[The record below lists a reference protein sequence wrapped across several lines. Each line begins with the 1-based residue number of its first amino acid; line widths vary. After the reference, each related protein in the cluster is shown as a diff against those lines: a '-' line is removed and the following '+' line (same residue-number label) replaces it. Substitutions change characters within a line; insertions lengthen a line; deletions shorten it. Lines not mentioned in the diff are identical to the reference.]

1 MKQKIDPNI
10 YCVML
15 GANKKDEKG
24 GPLFSASR
32 MEYVVEN
39 KTKALQKYAEYCKEL
54 DQFKAEDWS
63 SGIVQMFNPIILPN
77 GSFTT
82 YTTADNICEYRFGIQ
97 EKQQKEDSDGIA
109 IVKKPKTSVQRSN
122 KKRNF

>member
-1 MKQKIDPNI
+1 MKQQIDPNI

-15 GANKKDEKG
+15 SANKKDGKR
-24 GPLFSASR
+24 PIFSASQV
-32 MEYVVEN
+32 EYVVEN
-39 KTKALQKYAEYCKEL
+39 KTKALQVYADYCRKL
-54 DQFKAEDWS
+54 DQFKSDEWT

-97 EKQQKEDSDGIA
+97 EKQQKEDEDGTA
-109 IVKKPKTSVQRSN
+109 VVKKPKTSVQRSN

>member
-1 MKQKIDPNI
+1 MKQRIDPNI

-24 GPLFSASR
+24 RPLFSASR

-39 KTKALQKYAEYCKEL
+39 KTKALQVYADYCRKL
-54 DQFKAEDWS
+54 DQFKSDEWT
-63 SGIVQMFNPIILPN
+63 SGIAKLFHPVILP
-77 GSFTT
+77 GGYYTT
-82 YTTADNICEYRFGIQ
+82 YSNEENICEYRFGYQ
-97 EKQQKEDSDGIA
+97 ETEQKESNDEIA
-109 IVKKPKTSVQRSN
+109 VLKKPKTSMQRSN

>member
-1 MKQKIDPNI
+1 MKQQIDPNI

-15 GANKKDEKG
+15 GANKKDGKR
-24 GPLFSASR
+24 PIFSASKV
-32 MEYVVEN
+32 EYVVEN
-39 KTKALQKYAEYCKEL
+39 KTKALQVYADYCRKL
-54 DQFKAEDWS
+54 DQFKSDEWT